1 MKKKRLSLLS
11 MLLIVSLLVTGC
23 VGGSENT
30 DTKAVAEE
38 LPIFENEGKAAT
50 DYDVIVVG
58 SDPEG
63 ISAAISAARSGMK
76 VLLLSKDSTPGG
88 LYTLGALNFIDIP
101 ETRDGKT
108 LVGGIYE
115 EFFNKVGGSGFDIV
129 EAANVFDD
137 MLKSEDNITVRYN
150 SKFVEPV
157 MDDDTITGVVV
168 DEDGQEITYSAPY
181 VIDAT
186 QDGDVAAAAGAPY
199 TFAGEDIG
207 ERDREMG
214 VTLVFR
220 LSGVDWDKMTR
231 YLTVKRAIGEFF
243 NKSTSMG
250 VSGNTAWGFSD
261 EGYGYEPEDEAM
273 RLRGF
278 NMARQDNGDIL
289 VNALLIFDVDVLDEE
304 SRAEGI
310 ARAKAELENIVPYL
324 QKNCKGFKNCEL
336 AGTAEDLYVRE
347 SRHID
352 CEYNLTIDD
361 LLENRDQEDR
371 IAVSSYPV
379 DVQPT
384 KTQTYGTVVGYPD
397 QYAIGYK
404 SLVPKDVEG
413 LLIVGRAAGYT
424 SLAAGSARI
433 VPTGMACGEAA
444 GVAVAVAKSLD
455 KTPRE
460 MVDDSASMA
469 LIQDLLKDQGAKL
482 DHTQTKE
489 DVMSHWAYPGV
500 KVLRSLGVLDGGYDN
515 DYALD
520 DDVTM
525 NRYQNM
531 VNNAV
536 KKAGFELSEKI
547 YVNENPPARQIIGTM
562 ARACVEIEGGDKL
575 ENDNDVYLKALEER
589 GIMTDEIKKY
599 FSDMEAVPKASAVTM
614 LTARFYSYLLTL
626 DGAQSLKAAECIDL
640 ESEDNEV
647 VAVPDWVAAH
657 QDAQS
662 DSSDTAETAEN
673 TSSTEDAQTD
683 SAA

>member
-1 MKKKRLSLLS
+1 MKKKFSALLA
-11 MLLIVSLLVTGC
+11 MLVIVSLLVSGC
-23 VGGSENT
+23 GAP
-30 DTKAVAEE
+30 KASGEPEA
-38 LPIFENEGKAAT
+38 LPTFENEGTADS

-63 ISAAISAARSGMK
+63 IAAALSAARNGMK
-76 VLLLSKDSTPGG
+76 TLLLSKDSTPGG
-88 LYTLGALNFIDIP
+88 LYTLGALNFIDVP
-101 ETRDGKT
+101 ETRDGQV

-115 EFFNKVGGSGFDIV
+115 EFVNAVGGSGFDIV
-129 EAANVFDD
+129 KAANVFND
-137 MLKSEDNITVRYN
+137 MLSAEDNLTVRYN
-150 SKFVEPV
+150 AAFQSPV
-157 MDDDTITGVVV
+157 MNGTTITGVTVL
-168 DEDGQEITYSAPY
+168 EDGKEVTYNAPY

-199 TFAGEDIG
+199 TYAGEDIG

-220 LSGVDWDKMTR
+220 LSGVNWDSMCR
-231 YLTVKRAIGEFF
+231 YLTIKRGIGEVF

-261 EGYGYEPEDEAM
+261 EGYAYEPKDGAM

-278 NMARQDNGDIL
+278 NMALQDNGDVL
-289 VNALLIFDVDVLDEE
+289 VNALLIFDVDPLDEA
-304 SRAEGI
+304 SREEGI
-310 ARAKAELENIVPYL
+310 ERAKAELENIIPYL
-324 QKNCKGFKNCEL
+324 QDEFWGFDDCQL

-347 SRHID
+347 SRHIT

-361 LLENRDQEDR
+361 VLENRDQTDR
-371 IAVSSYPV
+371 IAVTSYPV

-404 SLVPKDVEG
+404 SLVPKNVEG
-413 LLIVGRAAGYT
+413 LLIVGRSAGYT

-444 GVAVAVAKSLD
+444 GVAVAVAKSLNA
-455 KTPRE
+455 TPRGL
-460 MVDDSASMA
+460 VDNDSAIA
-469 LIQDLLKDQGAKL
+469 QIQDKLESQGAKL
-482 DHTQTKE
+482 DHTQTE
-489 DVMSHWAYPGV
+489 EAVMSHWAYPGV

-520 DDVTM
+520 DPVTM

-536 KKAGFELSEKI
+536 KKAGFTLSDKI
-547 YVNENPPARQIIGTM
+547 YVNEDVPARQVIGTM
-562 ARACVEIEGGDKL
+562 ARACIEIEGADKL
-575 ENDNDVYLKALEER
+575 ENDNDVYLQALKER
-589 GIMTDEIKKY
+589 GIMTDELEQY
-599 FSDMEAVPKASAVTM
+599 FSDMEATPNAGAVTL

-626 DGAQSLKAAECIDL
+626 DGAQSLAAAECIDL
-640 ESEDNEV
+640 TSDDNSV
-647 VAVPDWVAAH
+647 IAVSDWMNQNA
-657 QDAQS
+657 DA
-662 DSSDTAETAEN
+662 
-673 TSSTEDAQTD
+673 
-683 SAA
+683 